1 MLVLTRKPGQ
11 LVLISPKAAMP
22 PGLSMAEV
30 FEEGP
35 LMVVVRRVDRGSVSL
50 GIEAPRWLYIERAE
64 RGNR

>member
-22 PGLSMAEV
+22 PGLSVAEV
-30 FEEGP
+30 FEAGP
-35 LMVVVRRVDRGSVSL
+35 ILIVVNRIDRNHVSL

-64 RGNR
+64 RGNP